1 MDTSD
6 PSVWTCSSQEA
17 LNVHLAEPTRAVTFP
32 PKFTY
37 PIFGDSE
44 QIFGYK
50 DLKIDL
56 AFDCMSLKPLL
67 TYKFSEKLLEG
78 VKTIEDI
85 VGPFLPK
92 DDFILKSEEKWLDA
106 IDEEAFQ
113 LPKDKIE
120 MTYTIGD
127 DHYDIYK
134 FSLVN
139 DPIGLKLHLRMQ
151 IFVLLYIEAGSYI
164 TADDPKWEIYAL
176 YKTSKGEP
184 KSTFVGFTTVYK
196 HFHFEGS
203 KLHDSTPFEDLKF
216 KGKISQFVI
225 LPPFQRQG
233 HGKRMYNFIV
243 DKWMGDFKC
252 AQITIEDPSEEFD
265 ELRDHCDLVRLIQS
279 GKLDLVNKLPIEGGE
294 INSIVKD
301 TKLVKRQLDRCIEM
315 GLVWKLN
322 NKNLAG
328 VEGLNEK
335 NVRQLIKRR
344 LYLANK
350 EALDEMEK
358 AECFDKLQTTYQCI
372 REGYNASTNGVSIGV
387 KRGFN

>member
-17 LNVHLAEPTRAVTFP
+17 LNVHLAEPSRAVTFP

-56 AFDCMSLKPLL
+56 AFDCCSLKPLL
-67 TYKFSEKLLEG
+67 TYKFSEQLLDG
-78 VKTIEDI
+78 VKSIEDT

-106 IDEEAFQ
+106 IEEEKFE
-113 LPKDKIE
+113 LPKEKIE
-120 MTYTIGD
+120 TSYDIGE

-139 DPIGLKLHLRMQ
+139 DPVGLKLHLRMQ

-164 TADDPKWEIYAL
+164 TSDDPKWELYVI
-176 YKTSKGEP
+176 YKTTKGET

-196 HFHFEGS
+196 HFHFESS
-203 KLHDSTPFEDLKF
+203 KLHDSTPFEELKF

-252 AQITIEDPSEEFD
+252 VQITVEDPSEEFD
-265 ELRDHCDLVRLIQS
+265 ELRDHCDVLRLIQS
-279 GKLDLVNKLPIEGGE
+279 GKLDDLMELPVQYED
-294 INSIVKD
+294 INLIVKD
-301 TKLVKRQLDRCIEM
+301 TKLVKRQLSRCIEM
-315 GLVWKLN
+315 GLIWKLN
-322 NKNLAG
+322 NNNTNG
-328 VEGLNEK
+328 VDGLNER
-335 NVRQLIKRR
+335 NVRQLIKKR
-344 LYLANK
+344 LYLSNK

-372 REGYNASTNGVSIGV
+372 REGYNAMIEGISIGV
-387 KRGFN
+387 KRSLD